1 MSETLPEIWLI
12 RHGETEWS
20 RAGKHTGRTDVP
32 LTADGEAA
40 ATRWRGPLAVAAFD
54 LVASSP
60 LFRARETARLAGF
73 PNAVLDDDAHEAG
86 YGDYEGVTTKTIRE
100 ADPGWIF
107 WTHSIPAGEA
117 LEDVAARADRV
128 LERLS
133 AVQERSLL
141 FAHGHFLRILIARW
155 LGLGPES
162 GQRFQFET
170 ATLAVLSHERETRV
184 LARLGVTAG

>member
-32 LTADGEAA
+32 LTPEGEAA
-40 ATRWRGPLAVAAFD
+40 AARWRDPLASVPFE

-60 LFRARETARLAGF
+60 LSRARETARLAGF
-73 PNAVLDDDAHEAG
+73 PDAVLDDEAHELG
-86 YGDYEGVTTKTIRE
+86 YGDYEGVTTKTICE
-100 ADPGWIF
+100 ADPGWSV
-107 WTHSIPAGEA
+107 WTHPIPAGEA
-117 LEDVAARADRV
+117 LGDVAARADRV
-128 LERLS
+128 LGRLS
-133 AVQERSLL
+133 AVQTRSLL
-141 FAHGHFLRILIARW
+141 FAHGHFLRVLIARW
-155 LGLGPES
+155 LELGPEN

-170 ATLAVLSHERETRV
+170 ATLAVLSHDHEASV